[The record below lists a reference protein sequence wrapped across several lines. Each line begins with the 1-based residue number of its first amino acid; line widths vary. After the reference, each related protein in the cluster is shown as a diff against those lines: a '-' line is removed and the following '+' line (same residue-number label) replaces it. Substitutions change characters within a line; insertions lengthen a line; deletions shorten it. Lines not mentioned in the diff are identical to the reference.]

1 VRRGRPATQFFAELT
16 LEPAFLSSD
25 SFLSSLQSNDD
36 KASSPETN
44 MEFRPR
50 RKMLLL
56 AVDVELK

>member
-1 VRRGRPATQFFAELT
+1 MRRGRPATQFFAELT

-44 MEFRPR
+44 MEF
-50 RKMLLL
+50 
-56 AVDVELK
+56 ATCG